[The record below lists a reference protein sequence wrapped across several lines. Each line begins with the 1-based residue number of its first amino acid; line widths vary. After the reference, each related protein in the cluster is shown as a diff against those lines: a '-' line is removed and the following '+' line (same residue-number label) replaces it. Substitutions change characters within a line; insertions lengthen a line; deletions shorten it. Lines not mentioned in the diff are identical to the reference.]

1 MILSQKHSPL
11 TNHEL
16 GEKSPEDIA
25 VFFLSQFIDA
35 PVEELQE
42 LEITRALS
50 ELIYAIAEETL
61 LLLSKESIEDRTLH

>member
-1 MILSQKHSPL
+1 MILSQKQSPL
-11 TNHEL
+11 TDYEL

-25 VFFLSQFIDA
+25 VLFISQFIDA
-35 PVEELQE
+35 PVEELVT

-61 LLLSKESIEDRTLH
+61 LLLSKESTKDRTLH

>member
-1 MILSQKHSPL
+1 MILSQKQSPL
-11 TNHEL
+11 TDYEL

-25 VFFLSQFIDA
+25 VLFISQFIDA
-35 PVEELQE
+35 PVEELVT

-61 LLLSKESIEDRTLH
+61 LLLSKESTEDRTLH